1 MDKQSKIFNGTYTLV
16 NTEIG
21 TYVTL
26 KVHTAQNGA
35 LKGKRI
41 VSKLVGRDNESSYE
55 GFAFIF
61 KDDGINV
68 WRSKRNPKNWQIMKI
83 LRSLIINGERSRWY
97 GKVELKLSKKCMRC
111 NRKLTT
117 PKSIEDGI
125 GPECIKK
132 GMAF

>member
-1 MDKQSKIFNGTYTLV
+1 MDNKKIYNGTYTLI
-16 NTEIG
+16 NTETG
-21 TYVTL
+21 TYITL
-26 KVHTAQNGA
+26 KIHTVQEGN

-41 VSKLVGRDNESSYE
+41 VSKLVGRDNENSYE
-55 GFAFIF
+55 GFGFIH
-61 KDDGINV
+61 KETGIDV
-68 WRSKRNPKNWQIMKI
+68 WRNKRNPKNWQILKI

-97 GKVELKLSKKCMRC
+97 GKVELKLSKRCLRC

-117 PKSIEDGI
+117 PQSIEDGI